1 MLSLKVPF
9 VCTLP
14 LPLECVCAWAR
25 ASQRHFKEQ
34 CLSVVQS
41 AVTRHTLQA
50 APLHRFDS
58 VIPHTA
64 WRGPLNFYLLIKI
77 TKLLSTVCPSYH
89 QGRYKLPLT
98 MAVEYIA
105 AIATKKKVSLLREDS
120 LVQKRAYKG
129 NYQRG
134 LGAQIQI
141 SVFLGGVGKINQNQ
155 RCCMLSQLKMK
166 QIMWSLMEI
175 FRLFFFFKTA
185 FSWRNMRSDCIPSA
199 KNATDPS
206 VVCENAGSEFF
217 RTACP
222 SFSEPHKTQR
232 QHSARST
239 HSLNQ
244 DRLVRYMSSGCR
256 IISVV

>member
-14 LPLECVCAWAR
+14 LPLECVRAWAR
-25 ASQRHFKEQ
+25 ASLRHFKEQ

-105 AIATKKKVSLLREDS
+105 AIATKKSFSPPRGSLSSKTSLQRELPTRPRRSDTN
-120 LVQKRAYKG
+120 QC
-129 NYQRG
+129 
-134 LGAQIQI
+134 
-141 SVFLGGVGKINQNQ
+141 FLGWGGEDQSKSK
-155 RCCMLSQLKMK
+155 MLYAPSAENEADYVESDGNL
-166 QIMWSLMEI
+166 SP
-175 FRLFFFFKTA
+175 FFLKTA

-256 IISVV
+256 IML

>member
-14 LPLECVCAWAR
+14 LPLECVCAWVR

-175 FRLFFFFKTA
+175 FRLFFFLKLHFHGGICAQIASLQPRMLQIHLLCVRMLGVSFLGLHVPVLVSRTKH
-185 FSWRNMRSDCIPSA
+185 R
-199 KNATDPS
+199 
-206 VVCENAGSEFF
+206 GS
-217 RTACP
+217 TLLVP
-222 SFSEPHKTQR
+222 L
-232 QHSARST
+232 T
-239 HSLNQ
+239 HSTKT
-244 DRLVRYMSSGCR
+244 G
-256 IISVV
+256 

>member
-1 MLSLKVPF
+1 MLYALSAENEADYVESDGNL
-9 VCTLP
+9 LP
-14 LPLECVCAWAR
+14 
-25 ASQRHFKEQ
+25 
-34 CLSVVQS
+34 
-41 AVTRHTLQA
+41 
-50 APLHRFDS
+50 
-58 VIPHTA
+58 
-64 WRGPLNFYLLIKI
+64 
-77 TKLLSTVCPSYH
+77 
-89 QGRYKLPLT
+89 
-98 MAVEYIA
+98 
-105 AIATKKKVSLLREDS
+105 
-120 LVQKRAYKG
+120 
-129 NYQRG
+129 
-134 LGAQIQI
+134 
-141 SVFLGGVGKINQNQ
+141 
-155 RCCMLSQLKMK
+155 
-166 QIMWSLMEI
+166 
-175 FRLFFFFKTA
+175 FFFFKTA

>member
-14 LPLECVCAWAR
+14 LPLECVRAWAR

-105 AIATKKKVSLLREDS
+105 AIATKKSFSPPRGSLSSKTRLQRELPTRPRRSDTN
-120 LVQKRAYKG
+120 QC
-129 NYQRG
+129 
-134 LGAQIQI
+134 
-141 SVFLGGVGKINQNQ
+141 FLGWGGEDQSKSK
-155 RCCMLSQLKMK
+155 MLYALSAENEADYVESDGNL
-166 QIMWSLMEI
+166 SP
-175 FRLFFFFKTA
+175 FFFFKLHFHGGICAQIAPLQPRMLQIHLLCVRMLGVSFLGLHVPVLVSRTKH
-185 FSWRNMRSDCIPSA
+185 R
-199 KNATDPS
+199 
-206 VVCENAGSEFF
+206 GS
-217 RTACP
+217 TLLVP
-222 SFSEPHKTQR
+222 L
-232 QHSARST
+232 T
-239 HSLNQ
+239 HSTKT
-244 DRLVRYMSSGCR
+244 G
-256 IISVV
+256 